1 MKFTKE
7 QCLEQ
12 IQAVLGKTKLTSDR
26 SILENLDTLI
36 PLIANDEMELKD
48 FVDKVSPSFKTMESN
63 LKHEQSIFAKDFIE
77 KNKPKQVDV
86 EKPKEANAPSKT
98 DDNSAVMA
106 SMVESINLLKNELV
120 ALKANESKKN
130 AYSEA
135 RSKFNSFNPNPSKSA
150 LIDLAFKYA
159 SQVSG
164 DDVSADALAMSAK
177 SHYDE
182 LLLASGG
189 SDGYV
194 PTKAVVESNTN
205 QMWSSIKEG
214 LKKSGH
220 LPESKTN

>member
-7 QCLEQ
+7 QCLEELL
-12 IQAVLGKTKLTSDR
+12 AVLGDTKLTSNR
-26 SILENLDTLI
+26 SISENIDKLI
-36 PLIANDEMELKD
+36 PLVANDEMELKD
-48 FVDKVSPSFKTMESN
+48 FVEKVSPLFRTMDN
-63 LKHEQSIFAKDFIE
+63 NFRNEQSEFIKAFKE
-77 KNKPKQVDV
+77 KNTPKPVDV
-86 EKPKEANAPSKT
+86 EKPKEAKAPSKT